1 MNMQTL
7 KILGIVACS
16 IRETNVRNIDLWH
29 CHLDD
34 YDNKVVSIRLDNC
47 DFLELFDSF
56 DRASFSD
63 GWDELFMFLSSG
75 AKVWTL
81 IKADDLP
88 GVPRT
93 VKRLREE

>member
-7 KILGIVACS
+7 KILGTFACC
-16 IRETNVRNIDLWH
+16 IREFNVRDINLQH

-34 YDNKVVSIRLDNC
+34 YDNKVVSIRLDSC

-63 GWDELFMFLSSG
+63 GYDEVFVFLPSG
-75 AKVWTL
+75 AKAWTL
-81 IKADDLP
+81 IKADELP
-88 GVPRT
+88 DVSRT
-93 VKRLREE
+93 VKRLGGE

>member
-7 KILGIVACS
+7 EILGTFACC
-16 IRETNVRNIDLWH
+16 IREFNVRDINLQH

-34 YDNKVVSIRLDNC
+34 YNNKVVSIRLDSY

-63 GWDELFMFLSSG
+63 EWDELFVFLSSG

-88 GVPRT
+88 DVSRT
-93 VKRLREE
+93 VKRLGGE

>member
-7 KILGIVACS
+7 EILGTFACS
-16 IRETNVRNIDLWH
+16 IRETNVRDINLWH

-56 DRASFSD
+56 DRARFSD
-63 GWDELFMFLSSG
+63 GWDEIFVFLSSG
-75 AKVWTL
+75 AKVWAL
-81 IKADDLP
+81 IKVDDLP
-88 GVPRT
+88 DVSCT
-93 VKRLREE
+93 VKRLGEE

>member
-7 KILGIVACS
+7 KILGTFACC
-16 IRETNVRNIDLWH
+16 IREFNVRDINLWH

-34 YDNKVVSIRLDNC
+34 YDNRVVSIRLDSC
-47 DFLELFDSF
+47 DFLKLFDSF
-56 DRASFSD
+56 ERARFSD
-63 GWDELFMFLSSG
+63 GWDELFVFLSSG
-75 AKVWTL
+75 AKVWAL

-93 VKRLREE
+93 VKRLGGE

>member
-7 KILGIVACS
+7 EILGTVACS

-29 CHLDD
+29 SHLDD
-34 YDNKVVSIRLDNC
+34 YDNKVVSIRLDSC

-63 GWDELFMFLSSG
+63 IWDEIFVFLPSG
-75 AKVWTL
+75 AKAWAL
-81 IKADDLP
+81 INSDDLP
-88 GVPRT
+88 DVSRT
-93 VKRLREE
+93 VKRLGEE

>member
-7 KILGIVACS
+7 EILGTVACS
-16 IRETNVRNIDLWH
+16 IRETNVRNIDLWN

-34 YDNKVVSIRLDNC
+34 YDNKVVSIRLDSC

-63 GWDELFMFLSSG
+63 DCDEIFVFLPSG
-75 AKVWTL
+75 AKAWAL
-81 IKADDLP
+81 IKSDDLP
-88 GVPRT
+88 DVSRT
-93 VKRLREE
+93 VKRLGEE

>member
-7 KILGIVACS
+7 EILGTFACS
-16 IRETNVRNIDLWH
+16 IREFNVRDINLQH

-34 YDNKVVSIRLDNC
+34 YDNKVVSIRLDSC

-63 GWDELFMFLSSG
+63 EWDELFVFLSSG
-75 AKVWTL
+75 AKAWTL

-88 GVPRT
+88 DVSRT
-93 VKRLREE
+93 VKRLGEE

>member
-7 KILGIVACS
+7 EMLGIVACN

-34 YDNKVVSIRLDNC
+34 YDNKVVSIRLDSC

-63 GWDELFMFLSSG
+63 EWDELFVFLSSG
-75 AKVWTL
+75 AKAWAL
-81 IKADDLP
+81 IKTDDLH
-88 GVPRT
+88 GVSRT
-93 VKRLREE
+93 VKRRGEE

>member
-7 KILGIVACS
+7 EILGTFACC
-16 IRETNVRNIDLWH
+16 IREFNVRDINLWH

-34 YDNKVVSIRLDNC
+34 YDNKVVSIRLDSC

-56 DRASFSD
+56 DRASFSEE
-63 GWDELFMFLSSG
+63 WDELFMFLSSG

-88 GVPRT
+88 DVPRT
-93 VKRLREE
+93 VKRLGGE